1 MIRRTAGELPNTDF
15 HLHPVW
21 WNEAPPHAG
30 ERPALVERCDVAV
43 VGGGFAGLATALEL
57 ARGGARVAVFDAEA
71 FGANASA
78 RNSGGVSFG
87 LDLAAVARWRK
98 WTGTQGPA
106 VAQLARG
113 ALDSVTYLQQF
124 VADNAI
130 DCDFQMNGRLS
141 CAPTPKHYDQLAA
154 RVDSINRLFD
164 AGAYMV
170 SRADQHTEIGSDAFH
185 GAMVIPRSAQLHPA
199 KYFHALLALCRA
211 AGVLL
216 CDRTPVR
223 DVTRARTGGFEVA
236 FDGGQLS
243 AGEVVVTTN
252 AHATR
257 AGATGLHRRT
267 VPVASH
273 IIVTE
278 PLPSEV
284 AQALI
289 PHRRSGADSRRLLA
303 YFRRTPDGTRFL
315 YGGRAAPFNVAP
327 QTAARK
333 MYARMV
339 ASFSQLDGVRIDY
352 SWGCKVAFTAD
363 HLPHMGQLN
372 GLHYIA
378 GCNGNGVAMM
388 NYLGHRLARKILDGR
403 SDCVFDQMHF
413 PALPLYDGRPWFLP
427 IMAAAYGAL
436 DALDDAQAR
445 RPQRR

>member
-1 MIRRTAGELPNTDF
+1 MTRRAAGELPNTDF
-15 HLHPVW
+15 QLHPVW

-30 ERPALVERCDVAV
+30 ERPPLVPRCDVAV
-43 VGGGFAGLATALEL
+43 VGGGYAGLATALEL
-57 ARGGARVAVFDAEA
+57 ARGGASVAVFDAEA

-87 LDLAAVARWRK
+87 LDLAGIARWRK
-98 WTGTQGPA
+98 WTRSGGPSL
-106 VAQLARG
+106 AQLARG
-113 ALDSVTYLQQF
+113 ALDSVTHLQQF
-124 VADNAI
+124 IEANAI

-141 CAPTPKHYDQLAA
+141 CAPTPRHYDQLAA
-154 RVDSINRLFD
+154 RVRNINLLFD

-170 SRADQHTEIGSDAFH
+170 SRADQHTEIGSAAFH

-199 KYFHALLALCRA
+199 KYFHALLGLCRQ

-216 CDRTPVR
+216 YDKTCVLE
-223 DVTRARTGGFEVA
+223 VTRAGAGTFNVICDSGRLA
-236 FDGGQLS
+236 AGQ
-243 AGEVVVTTN
+243 VVIATN
-252 AHATR
+252 AHATH

-278 PLPSEV
+278 PLPSGV
-284 AQALI
+284 ADALI
-289 PHRRSGADSRRLLA
+289 PRRRSGADGRRLLA

-327 QTAARK
+327 QMAARK
-333 MYARMV
+333 LYARMV
-339 ASFSQLDGVRIDY
+339 QTFSQLDGARIDY

-388 NYLGHRLARKILDGR
+388 NYLGQRLARKILDGR
-403 SDCVFDQMHF
+403 SDCVFDQAHF

-427 IMAAAYGAL
+427 IMASAYGAL
-436 DALDDAQAR
+436 DALDDARAR
-445 RPQRR
+445 RE

>member
-1 MIRRTAGELPNTDF
+1 MTRRATGELPNTDF
-15 HLHPVW
+15 QLHPVW

-30 ERPALVERCDVAV
+30 ERPLLVPRCDVAV
-43 VGGGFAGLATALEL
+43 VGGGYAGLAAALEL
-57 ARGGARVAVFDAEA
+57 ARGGASVAVFDAQA

-87 LDLAAVARWRK
+87 LDLAAIARWRK
-98 WTGTQGPA
+98 WTRTGGPP

-113 ALDSVTYLQQF
+113 ALDSVTWLQQF
-124 VADNAI
+124 IQAHAI

-141 CAPTPKHYDQLAA
+141 CAPTPRHYDQLGA
-154 RVDSINRLFD
+154 RVDNINRLFD

-170 SRADQHTEIGSDAFH
+170 SRAEQRREIGSDAFH

-199 KYFHALLALCRA
+199 KYFHALLGLCRR

-216 CDRTPVR
+216 YDRTCVLE
-223 DVTRARTGGFEVA
+223 VTRAGAGTFNVISDSGPMA
-236 FDGGQLS
+236 AGQVLI
-243 AGEVVVTTN
+243 ATN
-252 AHATR
+252 ADATR
-257 AGATGLHRRT
+257 AGGTGLHRRT

-278 PLPSEV
+278 PLPDDV

-289 PHRRSGADSRRLLA
+289 PCRRSGADGRRLLA

-333 MYARMV
+333 LYARMV
-339 ASFSQLDGVRIDY
+339 QTFPQLDGVRIDY

-388 NYLGHRLARKILDGR
+388 NYLGQRVARKILDGR
-403 SDCVFDQMHF
+403 SDCVFDQAHF

-427 IMAAAYGAL
+427 VVAGAYGAL
-436 DALDDAQAR
+436 DALDDARAR
-445 RPQRR
+445 RR

>member
-1 MIRRTAGELPNTDF
+1 MSRAVGELPNTDF
-15 HLHPVW
+15 HPPPVW

-30 ERPALVERCDVAV
+30 ERPALAARCDVAV
-43 VGGGFAGLATALEL
+43 VGGGFAGLAAALEL
-57 ARGGARVAVFDAEA
+57 ARGGATVAVFDAEA

-98 WTGTQGPA
+98 WTRTGGPP
-106 VAQLARG
+106 VAELARG
-113 ALDSVTYLQQF
+113 ALDSVTWLQQF
-124 VADNAI
+124 VEANAV

-141 CAPTPKHYDQLAA
+141 CAPTPKHYDQLSA
-154 RVDSINRLFD
+154 RVDNINRLFD

-170 SRADQHTEIGSDAFH
+170 SRAGQHTEIGSDAFH

-199 KYFHALLALCRA
+199 KYFHALLALCRQ

-216 CDRTPVR
+216 YDRTPVR
-223 DVTRARTGGFEVA
+223 EITRATTGGLVVT
-236 FDGGQLS
+236 FDGGYLT
-243 AGEVVVTTN
+243 AGNAVIATN
-252 AHATR
+252 AHAAR

-278 PLPSEV
+278 PLPADV
-284 AQALI
+284 ADALI
-289 PHRRSGADSRRLLA
+289 PRRRSGADSRRLLA

-333 MYARMV
+333 LYARMV
-339 ASFSQLDGVRIDY
+339 DTFSQLDGVRIDY
-352 SWGCKVAFTAD
+352 AWGCKVAFTAD

-388 NYLGHRLARKILDGR
+388 NYLGHHLARKILRGR
-403 SDCVFDQMHF
+403 SDCVFDQPRF

-427 IMAAAYGAL
+427 IMATAYAAL
-436 DALDDAQAR
+436 DARDDAQAR
-445 RPQRR
+445 RARGH